1 MSEDTGPMIPAIK
14 LGSVL
19 LTLLEPA
26 PGQAQA
32 FNRWYERDHF
42 YAGCMI
48 GANFFS
54 GRRWIATRPLKALRF
69 PKNNPITPDINKG
82 SFLASY
88 WILEGQY
95 SAALKW
101 SIAQVQQLNRQGRME
116 MPRENIS
123 SNFYQYNWGVFRDDI
138 KVPVELAL
146 DHPFQGIAIT
156 MIEQTSNCS
165 VDDSYHQLLRATQ
178 ENTNCAMTLCLQ
190 PLPLPDTVPAY
201 VPRTP
206 AATLSKR
213 SVFLHFFDAD
223 PLHTWPDFIEH
234 LSSALVNDTQST
246 IIYAAPFIP
255 TIPGTDIHV
264 NDI

>member
-1 MSEDTGPMIPAIK
+1 MSGDITQMIPNIK

-19 LTLLEPA
+19 LTLLEPES
-26 PGQAQA
+26 GQAQA

-54 GRRWIATRPLKALRF
+54 GRRWVATRALKALRF
-69 PKNNPITPDINKG
+69 PSNSPITTDIHKG

-95 SAALKW
+95 RTALNW
-101 SIAQVQQLNRQGRME
+101 SIAQVHQLNEQGRMD

-123 SNFYQYNWGVFRDDI
+123 SNFYHYSWGVFRDDNN
-138 KVPVELAL
+138 VPAELAL
-146 DHPFQGIAIT
+146 DHPFQGLAIT
-156 MIEQTSNCS
+156 MIERTTNSGA
-165 VDDSYHQLLRATQ
+165 DDTYQPLFNTAQ
-178 ENTNCAMTLCLQ
+178 ENTNCAMTLCLK
-190 PLPLPDTVPAY
+190 PLQLPKTAPTY
-201 VPRTP
+201 VPRTSTV
-206 AATLSKR
+206 TLSKR

-223 PLHTWPDFIEH
+223 PLHTWPDFIQQ
-234 LSSALVNDTQST
+234 LSTALSNHTQST

-255 TIPGTDIHV
+255 TIPGTDTHI
-264 NDI
+264 NEL